1 MKSLA
6 ISVIEREKVGKSNT
20 RSLRNQGKVPCVL
33 YGGEKQVCFYAHEND
48 FRNLVNTPD
57 VYVVELDING
67 EKSRAIM
74 QDIQFHPVTDR
85 ILHIDFLEVFEDK
98 EVTLSIPVILNGLA
112 IGVRNGGNLMFRRR
126 KIITRGFIDNFP
138 DAIEL
143 NIEHLE
149 IGQFIYIK
157 DLEEDGCEFLAPD
170 NAVVVGVKTAR
181 AAIEDELAEAEE
193 EEEEERRAAMSQEE
207 RDKEDTDKAAEGGE
221 ETEGTEDKKE
231 GAEKKQE
238 NPDEGGDSPAAE

>member
-20 RSLRNQGKVPCVL
+20 RSLRNQGNVPCVL

-67 EKSRAIM
+67 EKKRSIM

-85 ILHIDFLEVFEDK
+85 ILHIDFLEVFEYK
-98 EVTLSIPVILNGLA
+98 EVTISIPVILNGLS
-112 IGVRNGGNLMFRRR
+112 IGIKNGGILMFRRR
-126 KIITRGFIDNFP
+126 KIITRGLIGNFP

-143 NIEHLE
+143 NIENLE

-157 DLEEDGCEFLAPD
+157 DIEEDGCEFLSPD

-181 AAIEDELAEAEE
+181 ASIEDELAEAEE
-193 EEEEERRAAMSQEE
+193 EEEEERRAAMTQEE
-207 RDKEDTDKAAEGGE
+207 RDKEDAEKAEEETENISTEDGGKSKEETSDEGGE
-221 ETEGTEDKKE
+221 TPD
-231 GAEKKQE
+231 AE
-238 NPDEGGDSPAAE
+238 